1 MATSTMVSMT
11 GETGAQTEQEQRRLH
26 LLKEM
31 MCGHSA
37 WSREARALL
46 ALAQER
52 GVALDDDTLVYSDV
66 RDLQAMQTRLGTAP
80 RLGTHAA

>member
-1 MATSTMVSMT
+1 MATTMTMMTSMT
-11 GETGAQTEQEQRRLH
+11 STARAETDQEQRRLR
-26 LLKEM
+26 LLKEV

-52 GVALDDDTLVYSDV
+52 GVALDDETLVYSDV
-66 RDLQAMQTRLGTAP
+66 RDLQTMQSRLGA
-80 RLGTHAA
+80 HAA

>member
-1 MATSTMVSMT
+1 MATSTMLTSMT
-11 GETGAQTEQEQRRLH
+11 SAVRGETDQKEQRRLR
-26 LLKEM
+26 LLKEV

-52 GVALDDDTLVYSDV
+52 GVTLEDDTLVYSDV
-66 RDLQAMQTRLGTAP
+66 RDLQAMQALFGA
-80 RLGTHAA
+80 HAA